1 MNKTIIDL
9 TLRINEEIKV
19 FPGSPKPIF
28 LQWSKYDTH
37 GYDSEVM
44 FLSTHTGT
52 HMDAPAH
59 FSPKSQTIDQIL
71 IDRFLCSNNEAL
83 LLRIEKGSSEEICVE
98 DIIKSLQ
105 KDDQVLKQNDVI
117 IFHTRWEE
125 KYITSDRYMID
136 NPGLSKDAAEYLVE
150 RKINA
155 VGIDSPSVDLGSNSN
170 FLVHRI
176 LCSHSIL
183 IIENLC
189 NLSRILKNNSA
200 INSRRFDLIALPLKL
215 AGASGSPLRVIGII
229 DE

>member
-9 TLRINEEIKV
+9 TLRINQEIKV

-28 LQWSKYDTH
+28 LQWSKFDTH

-83 LLRIEKGSSEEICVE
+83 LLTIEKGRSEEINVQ
-98 DIIKSLQ
+98 DITKSLQ
-105 KDDQVLKQNDVI
+105 KDEVIKENDII

-125 KYITSDRYMID
+125 KYIASDLYMID
-136 NPGLSKDAAEYLVE
+136 NPGISKDAAEYLVE

-155 VGIDSPSVDLGSNSN
+155 VGIDSPSVDLGTDAY

-176 LCSHSIL
+176 LCSHNIL

-189 NLSRILKNNSA
+189 NLSRISNNNSA
-200 INSRRFDLIALPLKL
+200 IHSRRFDLIALPLKL
-215 AGASGSPLRVIGII
+215 AGASGSPIRVIGII